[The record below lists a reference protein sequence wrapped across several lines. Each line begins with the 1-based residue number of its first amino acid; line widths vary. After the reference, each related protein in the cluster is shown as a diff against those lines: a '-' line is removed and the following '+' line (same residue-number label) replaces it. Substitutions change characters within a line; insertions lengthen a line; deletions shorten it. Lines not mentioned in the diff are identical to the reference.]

1 MNRKRYKQ
9 LRVVA
14 AFFIGMIVSI
24 AVVRDWYLLA
34 VAAVITGMAF
44 LSLVRSRVKIRTDE
58 RERTIQEKA
67 GRMTYMIVAPT
78 MGIMALL
85 LLLPSKG
92 GLAVFSRGEWA
103 FIESIGMIFAY
114 ISLFLI
120 TVYAISYYI
129 FNTKYGGGGDEE

>member
-1 MNRKRYKQ
+1 MNRKRYTQ